1 MHNMVVSAPS
11 KRLEWGT
18 WKAGTAFTLGIL
30 SLKFLDHS
38 AMYRSGPL
46 TFDNES
52 TDKYLPTTKPKKST
66 REIVVKDFLTMNKN
80 MENIRRNSPYHN
92 GTSQYVPPSK
102 NKDAVVYKK
111 INSPVRRSPEQK
123 KPKPNV
129 IFSPV
134 QLPPEPE
141 ESRRRPF
148 VPQINNSQSHLLSPS
163 RPSAKSPMR
172 GMSPSR
178 QALNRPVTINSP
190 MRSSQQDYTYEL
202 SAPADLGLSR
212 SISQSQYRSPSRR
225 GKNSIINVSVRSPSN
240 SRVAAYNEIQRLTF
254 SPMSTSTRCRSE
266 MDRDILSDNRDAI
279 STITRKSTTI
289 KAPMRSEHYLL
300 PSRRKYQQNYTINLK

>member
-1 MHNMVVSAPS
+1 
-11 KRLEWGT
+11 
-18 WKAGTAFTLGIL
+18 
-30 SLKFLDHS
+30 
-38 AMYRSGPL
+38 MYRSGPL
-46 TFDNES
+46 TCND
-52 TDKYLPTTKPKKST
+52 DAADRYLSASKPKKST
-66 REIVVKDFLTMNKN
+66 REIVVKDFLAMNKN
-80 MENIRRNSPYHN
+80 MDNVRRNSPYHS

-111 INSPVRRSPEQK
+111 IISPVRRSPEQR
-123 KPKPNV
+123 KPKPNI

-141 ESRRRPF
+141 ENRRKPF

-163 RPSAKSPMR
+163 RSSAKSPIR
-172 GMSPSR
+172 GVSPSR
-178 QALNRPVTINSP
+178 QATNRPVTINSP
-190 MRSSQQDYTYEL
+190 MRSSQQEYTYEL

-212 SISQSQYRSPSRR
+212 SISQSQYRSPSKR
-225 GKNSIINVSVRSPSN
+225 GKNSIINVSIRSPSN

-266 MDRDILSDNRDAI
+266 MDRDILSDNRDAV
-279 STITRKSTTI
+279 STITRKPTTI

-300 PSRRKYQQNYTINLK
+300 PSRRKYQQNYTLNLK